1 MAAWLK
7 DGSLKRRFH
16 LVKGLQNAPEAVNLL
31 FSGGNTGKLYVF
43 SGDLDRPSSELL
55 SVPSSRV
62 VQVSEVSAKL

>member
-43 SGDLDRPSSELL
+43 SGDLGRPSSEFL